1 MGTLYAGSCTRSLRA
16 FLGQRVGEASH
27 PGPAVP
33 ARPAAP
39 PGAEPVAPGTK
50 VCFRTVEKEVSD
62 PGDRRIKSTKR
73 AMVKVVFK
81 YYVRKL
87 AALACVYDKDGADV
101 GCYTDAEFFYSKWI
115 DGERVINEEPLTPQ
129 VHPRYG
135 AYTLRVKCHEESKA
149 MVYARMIVAWAFN
162 RGHGP
167 ADFEAFKKQGWEGDH
182 LTRSS
187 GEVPLGR
194 ASVVCGWIKGVTH
207 RRHAWEEWTRD
218 AAQRLETQSI
228 AYAACVNEIAKERE
242 GMQKKRDEAEEMR
255 SKALDAWRKARDDR
269 KDGKCEAHVVEQ
281 RKVEVR
287 DWELKREQRAKRM
300 AKAPERV
307 QQMWQQY
314 VMKYHPRSSK
324 PPPELTDFKWECRCG
339 VLCSLTRSLL
349 LHS

>member
-1 MGTLYAGSCTRSLRA
+1 MAFWSLK
-16 FLGQRVGEASH
+16 
-27 PGPAVP
+27 PAPLSVLFEVTP
-33 ARPAAP
+33 EEDWDLPKKKR
-39 PGAEPVAPGTK
+39 TK
-50 VCFRTVEKEVSD
+50 VQVIWR
-62 PGDRRIKSTKR
+62 
-73 AMVKVVFK
+73 
-81 YYVRKL
+81 YWVRKL
-87 AALACVYDKDGADV
+87 PKLVIVEGKDENGNRV
-101 GCYTDAEFFYSKWI
+101 LCYTDAYFYYTKHHG
-115 DGERVINEEPLTPQ
+115 DELVKEEKLTLRVDPGN
-129 VHPRYG
+129 G
-135 AYTLRVKCHEESKA
+135 GYTLRVKCNEESGA

-281 RKVEVR
+281 RKVEAR

-307 QQMWQQY
+307 QQMWRQY

-339 VLCSLTRSLL
+339 VLCSLTLSLL